1 MALSRW
7 NQRPGKRGSLFSFV
21 CLFILFVFFICLLV
35 FCFGQIVILILLRL
49 EADKENFRSQ
59 LDAAARKRK
68 IEVEDE
74 VNSRKRKF
82 IEGEDEL
89 DATKKKVTEDEVDA
103 KKTRASKVFFR
114 KSSG

>member
-7 NQRPGKRGSLFSFV
+7 NLRPGWRGSLVSFV
-21 CLFILFVFFICLLV
+21 CLFICLSFHLFVGDLLWADRNSV
-35 FCFGQIVILILLRL
+35 LLRL

-68 IEVEDE
+68 VELEDE

-114 KSSG
+114 KYSG

>member
-1 MALSRW
+1 MQL
-7 NQRPGKRGSLFSFV
+7 QTEVVKT
-21 CLFILFVFFICLLV
+21 ICLLV
-35 FCFGQIVILILLRL
+35 LSFGQIVILILLRL

-68 IEVEDE
+68 IELEDE

>member
-1 MALSRW
+1 M
-7 NQRPGKRGSLFSFV
+7 
-21 CLFILFVFFICLLV
+21 
-35 FCFGQIVILILLRL
+35 
-49 EADKENFRSQ
+49 
-59 LDAAARKRK
+59 
-68 IEVEDE
+68 
-74 VNSRKRKF
+74 NSRKRKF

>member
-1 MALSRW
+1 MFVLSFFV
-7 NQRPGKRGSLFSFV
+7 LSFV
-21 CLFILFVFFICLLV
+21 CWCFVSQ
-35 FCFGQIVILILLRL
+35 QIVILILFRL

-114 KSSG
+114 KYSG